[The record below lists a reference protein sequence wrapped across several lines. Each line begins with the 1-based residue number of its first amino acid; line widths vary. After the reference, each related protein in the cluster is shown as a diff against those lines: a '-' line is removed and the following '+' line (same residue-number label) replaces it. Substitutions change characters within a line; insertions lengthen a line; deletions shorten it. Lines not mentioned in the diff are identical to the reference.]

1 VDIDV
6 AAVARSWDAASLMAV
21 DAIVAYRVLQIHDQ
35 HLPINL
41 AVAMTAGVHVVAST
55 TGQTVFMDMIVVME
69 QNSRDRIV
77 RGDENP
83 ISRGRLKGRI
93 DHRPL
98 RHQFELLEVLV
109 HVIQEHLV
117 VLFA

>member
-6 AAVARSWDAASLMAV
+6 ATVAGSWNAASLMAV
-21 DAIVAYRVLQIHDQ
+21 DTVVAYRVLQIHDQ
-35 HLPINL
+35 HLPLNL

-55 TGQTVFMDMIVVME
+55 TGQTVFVDMIVVME

-77 RGDENP
+77 RGDEDP

-98 RHQFELLEVLV
+98 RNQFELLDVLV

-117 VLFA
+117 LFLA